1 MTSQERDKEVF
12 EDRERLK
19 KWNESRLKKEE
30 QAIKE
35 FNILRTLFYTPSNPE
50 ENENRK

>member
-1 MTSQERDKEVF
+1 MTSQERNKQIL
-12 EDRERLK
+12 EDRRNRLK

-35 FNILRTLFYTPSNPE
+35 FNMLRALFYKPFNP
-50 ENENRK
+50 